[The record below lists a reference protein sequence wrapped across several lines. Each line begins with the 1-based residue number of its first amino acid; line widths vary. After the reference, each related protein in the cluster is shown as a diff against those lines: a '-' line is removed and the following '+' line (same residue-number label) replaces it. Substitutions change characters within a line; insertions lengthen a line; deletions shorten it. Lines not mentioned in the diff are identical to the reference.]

1 MSKFNIEKK
10 LIKLKQ
16 SEHRELKKL
25 KVAAYC
31 RVSTYNEEQLNSFES
46 QVKVYTKMIKDNQE
60 WKLAGIYAD
69 EGVTGTSIA
78 KRAEFQRM
86 MKDCEKGKIDLI
98 LTKSISR
105 FARNTLECLSY
116 VRHLQ
121 SLGVNIIFE
130 NNNIDTRTAFSEMLL
145 TVLAAFAQEES
156 RSISEN
162 TIWSIRKRFEEGVT
176 RWCRLFGYT
185 KNENGEYQI
194 VPDEEKV
201 VKTVFQLYE
210 HGEPIKKIAE
220 YLNENGIT
228 ASSGN
233 KWVPSVV
240 HTLLRN
246 ERYMGDILLQKFRV
260 ENHLTHKC
268 LRNDCTE
275 IPSFYIEDHHT
286 PIISREQFERCRKIM
301 LMRRSTKTVG
311 NKNIREC
318 DQYPLMGRLKC
329 PYCGSLL
336 YQRTI
341 KVQKT
346 SAAWCC
352 EQGENAC
359 HRFIIRSSM
368 VNNALIEAYNR
379 LDIQNTSDIALEIK
393 KQYPILERADF
404 WWIDDMIDH
413 IELGTHNLSERER
426 KQMEARGEEYV
437 DDRTLT
443 VFWKCGAV
451 TTVSSG
457 VKEDINNPAHIAEL
471 LRKSAIRAEKRR
483 GAKRK

>member
-1 MSKFNIEKK
+1 MKSKKIFFEKK
-10 LIKLKQ
+10 CDKTQDNNKI
-16 SEHRELKKL
+16 R
-25 KVAAYC
+25 VAAYC
-31 RVSTYNEEQLNSFES
+31 RVSTDTDDQRTSFDG
-46 QVKVYTKMIKDNQE
+46 QVRSYKEMIKKNKD

-69 EGVTGTSIA
+69 EGVTGTSAA

-98 LTKSISR
+98 VTKSISR

-116 VRHLQ
+116 VRQIQ
-121 SLGVNIIFE
+121 SLGCNIIFE
-130 NNNIDTRTAFSEMLL
+130 NNNIDTRTAFSDMLL

-201 VKTVFQLYE
+201 VKAVFQMYE

-220 YLNENGIT
+220 YLNEKKIKAPNG
-228 ASSGN
+228 
-233 KWVPSVV
+233 KRWVPSVV
-240 HTLLRN
+240 HTLIRN
-246 ERYMGDILLQKFRV
+246 ERYIGDILLQKFIV
-260 ENHLTHKC
+260 ESHLTHKC

-286 PIISREQFERCRKIM
+286 PIISREQFERCREIM
-301 LMRRSTKTVG
+301 LMRRSTRSDGK
-311 NKNIREC
+311 KDIREC
-318 DQYPLMGRLKC
+318 DQYPLMGRLRC

-368 VNNALIEAYNR
+368 VNNALIEAYNQ
-379 LDIQNTSDIALEIK
+379 LDIQNLSNIALEIK
-393 KQYPILERADF
+393 KQYPIIERADF

-413 IELGTHNLSERER
+413 IEFGKHSFTERER
-426 KQMEARGEEYV
+426 KIKEAYGDGYV

-443 VFWKCGAV
+443 VFWKCGVV

-457 VKEDINNPAHIAEL
+457 VREDVNNPAHIADL
-471 LRKSAIRAEKRR
+471 LRKSVIRAEKRK
-483 GAKRK
+483 GAKKK